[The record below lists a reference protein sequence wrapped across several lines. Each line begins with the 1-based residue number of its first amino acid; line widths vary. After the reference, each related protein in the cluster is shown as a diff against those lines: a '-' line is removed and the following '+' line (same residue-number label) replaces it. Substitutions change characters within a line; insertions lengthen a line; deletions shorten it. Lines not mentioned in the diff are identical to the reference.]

1 MKLVLDGVFSG
12 LIKSLLKF
20 SRDEKKRSTI
30 SRDFFFRFR
39 SLLLRVVKNDM
50 KMLLL
55 LLLDDDGR

>member
-1 MKLVLDGVFSG
+1 MKLVLDGFFSG

-20 SRDEKKRSTI
+20 SRDEKNVRRSREI
-30 SRDFFFRFR
+30 FFFRFR